1 MLLLSPPYYASPFN
15 TGVMKNMHTFFG
27 KKTALFSLSLL
38 CWEILYCK
46 SLFPKRKQ
54 PLCLSRHLSM
64 VPPAPDQNSMV
75 DHLASPGKK
84 GCNFS
89 SKANTA
95 DWMANKYEWP
105 CCFVPVYYWSPTGQ
119 GPLPAQIAQVKT
131 SAVASNFF
139 EPACAITAYTLKTC
153 RRSEV

>member
-1 MLLLSPPYYASPFN
+1 MLLVSPQYCASPFN
-15 TGVMKNMHTFFG
+15 TGVMKDMHIFFG

-54 PLCLSRHLSM
+54 SLCLSRHLSM

-75 DHLASPGKK
+75 DHLASPRKK

-89 SKANTA
+89 SKANIA

-105 CCFVPVYYWSPTGQ
+105 YCLFVPVYYWSPSGQ
-119 GPLPAQIAQVKT
+119 GPLPAQVKM

-139 EPACAITAYTLKTC
+139 EPACMVTAYTLMIC
-153 RRSEV
+153 RRSEVYV